1 MTRAPKSDSLAE
13 VLVELLADI
22 SAKSLPDSTRDSVA
36 RNSLQVFGV
45 MRLGLQNPIGRDS
58 VEYTAKWESGSAAT
72 IVAHGKRSGTC
83 AGAAFANAVAAHS
96 DFREDT
102 HAGSSSHPG
111 VVVIPAVFAVA
122 EAMGGTLPPGRYAEA
137 VVAGHEL
144 IGRLGGPA
152 AERTT
157 ARGFRPPSVY
167 TVFGGTLAA
176 ALAMGLTQEQQV
188 HALAIAAQGAS
199 GITHPFLAGSD
210 EWFLAPA
217 LAARHAVMSAMLAA
231 EGVEGSRF
239 ALEGPEGV
247 FVAFAGE
254 TLPVDLRPA
263 GHGGF
268 EIERARLKAALTC
281 GWNQSLVHQLREFNV
296 RADHVSAVRVRLSTI
311 AGEYPGV
318 ASAGPFPSRSAALLS
333 APWAAALQLVR
344 GSLDHSGYDDLED
357 PELLEVARRVDVTP
371 TGDLPGYATEV
382 AIDLTDGTT
391 RFSADGNDNP
401 AFSLDT
407 RGRVLEA
414 LHRNY
419 ASSGLDES
427 RVDVLDAAMTNLL
440 ETGST
445 ANLAAAIGEA
455 D

>member
-1 MTRAPKSDSLAE
+1 MTVATRSDSLAE
-13 VLVELLADI
+13 SLVALLAEIRADD
-22 SAKSLPDSTRDSVA
+22 LPASTNDSVA
-36 RNSLQVFGV
+36 RNSLQVLGV
-45 MRLGLQNPIGRDS
+45 MRLGLQNPIGRDC
-58 VEYTAKWESGSAAT
+58 VEYAAKAEAGSAAT
-72 IVAHGKRSGTC
+72 IVAHGVRSGTS

-111 VVVIPAVFAVA
+111 VVVIPAVLAVA
-122 EAMGGTLPPGRYAEA
+122 EAMGGTLPRGRYAEA

-144 IGRLGGPA
+144 IGRLGEPA

-157 ARGFRPPSVY
+157 ERGFRPPSVY
-167 TVFGGTLAA
+167 TVFGGTVAA
-176 ALAMGLTQEQQV
+176 AIAMGLTPEQQV

-217 LAARHAVMSAMLAA
+217 FAARQAVMSAMLAA
-231 EGVEGSRF
+231 EGVQGSRF
-239 ALEGPEGV
+239 ALEGPAGV

-263 GHGGF
+263 GQGGF

-281 GWNQSLVHQLREFNV
+281 GWNQSLVQQLRELDL
-296 RADHVSAVRVRLSTI
+296 RASEVHAVHVRLSTI

-318 ASAGPFPSRSAALLS
+318 ASAGPFPSRSSALLS
-333 APWAAALQLVR
+333 APWATALQLVR

-357 PELLEVARRVDVTP
+357 AELLELAHRVDVTP

-382 AIDLTDGTT
+382 AVELTDGTT
-391 RFSADGNDNP
+391 RTSSDGNDNP
-401 AFSLDT
+401 RFSLDT
-407 RGRVLEA
+407 RERVLDT
-414 LHRNY
+414 LRRNY

-427 RVDVLDAAMTNLL
+427 RVEVLDAAMTDLL
-440 ETGST
+440 ATGDT
-445 ANLAAAIGEA
+445 AAVAAAIGA
-455 D
+455 PN